1 MKASGGAEETQDGG
15 DVERAT
21 ASPRFTAGAGDP
33 RAIATPSTCIVA
45 PGADLG
51 GARTVASA
59 CPAAVPSESPATST
73 KVHTDSAAAPGG
85 GGSATTRRVVSPPA
99 TRVDACLIVCNALA
113 FASRPSWNTA
123 HSVVNPVEL
132 LVTSAVTTR
141 REPDFAAPLG
151 IGVTRTD
158 GPFPGYTSTPACTVS
173 CRAPLIAVS
182 VMRCGRPS
190 GCPLRRVDATGAE
203 VVLATARRAGSMD
216 EKSDAN
222 PEGSSQAWLKSQVA
236 GSPNPKVSDPCAE
249 VLQFQRYSQ
258 PPSKSP
264 GSSGSKTCKPST
276 TIALPSAARTPPP
289 PIDPSSGVGRTS
301 TVIGAALPHTWLF
314 PERHARRRAV

>member
-1 MKASGGAEETQDGG
+1 MKASGGEAEAQEDG
-15 DVERAT
+15 DVESLT
-21 ASPRFTAGAGDP
+21 TSPRRAAGAGAP
-33 RAIATPSTCIVA
+33 VGPAATPFTRIMTA
-45 PGADLG
+45 PCTALG

-59 CPAAVPSESPATST
+59 CPVAVPTASPATST
-73 KVHTDSAAAPGG
+73 KVHTDSAAPSGG
-85 GGSATTRRVVSPPA
+85 GGSFTTRMVESPA
-99 TRVDACLIVCNALA
+99 ASNVDACLTPVR